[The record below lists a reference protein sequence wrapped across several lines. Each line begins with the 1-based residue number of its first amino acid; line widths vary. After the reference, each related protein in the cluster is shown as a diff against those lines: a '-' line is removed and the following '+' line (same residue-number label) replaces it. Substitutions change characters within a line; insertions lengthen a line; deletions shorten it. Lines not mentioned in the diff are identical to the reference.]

1 MPPDDARVDRPIH
14 ICVRATL
21 DWRDEALVRAQIL
34 PRFRAKFETWNA
46 TLTMPYHVYR
56 QRVKEIAELSL
67 ARVEGAERSRFED
80 VPMGHVVI
88 PVDDDDWFAPDLA
101 ARLARE
107 QTEGITCFLW
117 RQMIIER
124 SKRIRKTY
132 LRLAALVGRGDRVIC
147 KTNTYAF
154 VNAPGMKSVAL
165 SHELASTHFLAH
177 PASVRRIPARLAV
190 QNRHLGSQTTLRQR
204 RPTVAPERL
213 VELLALHQARYRAW
227 RLPGDL
233 QWAKPYVDLMTE
245 LLHEVRAKSPA
256 ARGRADAAT
265 GGDP

>member
-21 DWRDEALVRAQIL
+21 DWRDEALVRAKIL
-34 PRFRAKFETWNA
+34 SRFRAKFDTWNA

-67 ARVEGAERSRFED
+67 ARVAGARRSRFED
-80 VPMGHVVI
+80 VPMGDVVV

-101 ARLARE
+101 VRLARE

-117 RQMIIER
+117 RQMVIER

-147 KTNTYAF
+147 KTNTFAF
-154 VNAPGMKSVAL
+154 VNAPERRAFL
-165 SHELASTHFLAH
+165 SPELASTHFLAH

-213 VELLALHQARYRAW
+213 VELLAQQQARYRSW
-227 RLPGDL
+227 RLPSDL
-233 QWAKPYVDLMTE
+233 QWARPYVDLMSE
-245 LLHEVRAKSPA
+245 LLHEVRAK
-256 ARGRADAAT
+256 
-265 GGDP
+265 